1 MTAHHL
7 GGSGG
12 MLLQRISDT
21 QRVLLVHFLTSKST
35 SVYAYSSQC
44 MTMLKDRLPVWQN
57 CLASPTFKGGKTHAR
72 GVKCPPLPP

>member
-1 MTAHHL
+1 MHDSAPSRGVWGHAPPENF
-7 GGSGG
+7 G
-12 MLLQRISDT
+12 ISDT

-57 CLASPTFKGGKTHAR
+57 
-72 GVKCPPLPP
+72 

>member
-1 MTAHHL
+1 MTARHL

-12 MLLQRISDT
+12 MLGVWGHAPPENFGISDT

-35 SVYAYSSQC
+35 SVYAYGSQC

-57 CLASPTFKGGKTHAR
+57 
-72 GVKCPPLPP
+72 